1 MAATLIL
8 KKGYRKLVVGFGLVP
23 QVEVTLIFA
32 DLAKSMGILSTSLYS
47 VLIIV
52 VLLTTLVTPPVLKW
66 ALERKEEVITLN
78 PIQ

>member
-8 KKGYRKLVVGFGLVP
+8 KKGYRKLVVGLGLVP
-23 QVEVTLIFA
+23 QGEVTLIFA

>member
-8 KKGYRKLVVGFGLVP
+8 KKGYRNLVVGFGLVP
-23 QVEVTLIFA
+23 RGEVTLIFA

-47 VLIIV
+47 VLTIV

>member
-23 QVEVTLIFA
+23 QGEVTLIFA

>member
-8 KKGYRKLVVGFGLVP
+8 KKGYRKLVVGLGLVP
-23 QVEVTLIFA
+23 QGEVTLIFA

-47 VLIIV
+47 VLTIV